1 MKLDVTRVD
10 IWAASITDRPG
21 GMAAKL
27 EALSTAGANLEFLVA
42 RRCADMPGTGVLFVT
57 PVKGP
62 RQTKAAKD
70 AGLDG
75 FVNGWI
81 QGLRIGAADQ
91 PGLSLKLTRTLA
103 DAGINLRGASGAAI
117 GKRAVFYLAFD
128 SAADTATALRLLKK
142 GI

>member
-10 IWAASITDRPG
+10 IWAAGITDRPG

-27 EALSTAGANLEFLVA
+27 EALSGAGANLEFLIA

-57 PVKGP
+57 PIKGP
-62 RQTKAAKD
+62 RQTKAAKA
-70 AGLDG
+70 AGFKLSKSL
-75 FVNGWI
+75 

-91 PGLSLKLTRTLA
+91 PGLSLKLTRALA

-128 SAADTATALRLLKK
+128 SAADTAKALRLLKK